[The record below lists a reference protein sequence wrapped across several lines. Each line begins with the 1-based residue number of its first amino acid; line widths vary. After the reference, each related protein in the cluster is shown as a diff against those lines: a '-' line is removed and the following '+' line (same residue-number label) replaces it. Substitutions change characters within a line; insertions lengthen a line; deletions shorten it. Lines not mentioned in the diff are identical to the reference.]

1 MNRLVCHYS
10 ISKDAGG
17 TFRVFVRSNDT
28 GQRELPIQF
37 ERNDLLTYFGDQ
49 TDFVG
54 TTLAKILADLDVG
67 TTVEFDTVEER

>member
-1 MNRLVCHYS
+1 V
-10 ISKDAGG
+10 
-17 TFRVFVRSNDT
+17 
-28 GQRELPIQF
+28 
-37 ERNDLLTYFGDQ
+37 RNDLLTYFGDQ